1 MLNIGGL
8 TVTEAVRQ
16 LNAGDITSVKLVV
29 ALCYRAG
36 NVGVAL
42 NLVTQTNFRQALRM
56 AEHCDQVRK

>member
-1 MLNIGGL
+1 M
-8 TVTEAVRQ
+8 TEAVRQ